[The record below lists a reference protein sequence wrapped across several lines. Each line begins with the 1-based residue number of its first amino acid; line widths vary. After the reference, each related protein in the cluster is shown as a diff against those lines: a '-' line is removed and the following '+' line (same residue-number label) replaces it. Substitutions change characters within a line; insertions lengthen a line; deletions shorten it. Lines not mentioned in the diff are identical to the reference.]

1 MPKVKGTWLVTKH
14 LHDKFDAVYD
24 VSVFYDDTVD
34 QAGVRGNAP
43 QLIGEFSIFF
53 IFNLSAFNFELSFPM
68 DFILSGVLCPWN
80 RYCTHLQ

>member
-24 VSVFYDDTVD
+24 VSVFYEGTVD

-43 QLIGEFSIFF
+43 QLVGEF
-53 IFNLSAFNFELSFPM
+53 
-68 DFILSGVLCPWN
+68 FILFFAL
-80 RYCTHLQ
+80 T